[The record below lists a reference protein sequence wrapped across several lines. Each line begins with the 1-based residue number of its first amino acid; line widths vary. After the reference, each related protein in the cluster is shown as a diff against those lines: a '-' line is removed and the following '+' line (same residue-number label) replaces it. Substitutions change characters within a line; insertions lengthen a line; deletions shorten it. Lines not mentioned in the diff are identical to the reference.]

1 MDNSASNRRL
11 AVSTECPTCSAPL
24 DFSEGSNAIRCG
36 HCRSNLLVTG
46 RGQILSYAIEPR
58 TPEGQARNHL
68 RSLFRE
74 PGARVSEPKLFF
86 VPFYRVTGHEF
97 VWRKEAPK
105 PKVERSLSELSGDT
119 SRELEWGGWGGG
131 GGYERFTLAGLI
143 VDGVSALIDRLTSVG
158 EPVGLPELEKRETS
172 KAQPLPPPVSPR
184 GEPIEF
190 SHRHIEKNFV
200 ASESEGLGIYSLGV
214 RSAVLKLA
222 LFDAAALAQI
232 GSLLPVMLDP
242 ATATERGLMGGDK
255 DVLVRR
261 TAGVIVSLI
270 YFPFWL
276 AKIDG
281 AKGERLVALDG
292 VTGGIASREV
302 SPSLLASAG
311 SGSGTA
317 AVVAG
322 FRPLVCPNCG
332 WDLNVSPDDVI
343 FFCRT
348 CRRAWKIE
356 KDTLMPASYEIAS
369 IAHVTVGE
377 DDLYLPFWIADSPGE
392 PEKIW
397 VPAFRY
403 RQLRH
408 LEMLGSRLSRMKPEY
423 SSTEEPLA
431 SVHGVHYDER
441 DGVALAEFLLAG
453 LVPGGSGAVGRLT
466 LLWVP
471 LDSRGHFLFDPFI
484 GSNLYA
490 NLLY

>member
-190 SHRHIEKNFV
+190 NHRHIEKNFV

-369 IAHVTVGE
+369 IAHVTVG
-377 DDLYLPFWIADSPGE
+377 DRGFGRRAGKNLGACVPIPAAPASGDARLKALADEAGVLEYRGASCERSWSSLRRAG
-392 PEKIW
+392 W
-397 VPAFRY
+397 CGARRVPSGGTRS
-403 RQLRH
+403 RRLRR
-408 LEMLGSRLSRMKPEY
+408 GRPAY
-423 SSTEEPLA
+423 A
-431 SVHGVHYDER
+431 SV
-441 DGVALAEFLLAG
+441 
-453 LVPGGSGAVGRLT
+453 GSFRS
-466 LLWVP
+466 
-471 LDSRGHFLFDPFI
+471 SRSLSVRSIHRE
-484 GSNLYA
+484 
-490 NLLY
+490 